1 MVTDPGTFSSRGDIL
16 DLYPEH
22 FRTPFRI
29 SFNYNTIESVSLF
42 DPASQLTTKPQ
53 SKIVLEELKNP
64 QVVDN
69 INLMTSFS
77 GCTNISITKKQGQ
90 LSISTGKTEEL
101 IELGCADI
109 NTKKGGG
116 PDKRINEVL
125 RLGLSLIHI

>member
-1 MVTDPGTFSSRGDIL
+1 MRHLILSLTYRKHIPTRDYTSSFSKKAKS
-16 DLYPEH
+16 
-22 FRTPFRI
+22 
-29 SFNYNTIESVSLF
+29 
-42 DPASQLTTKPQ
+42 
-53 SKIVLEELKNP
+53 ELRNP

-77 GCTNISITKKQGQ
+77 GCTNISITKKQGR

-101 IELGCADI
+101 IELGCVDI

-125 RLGLSLIHI
+125 RLGSGTRTWFFAGD